1 MAELDP
7 RAAPPL
13 RPRRR
18 ASAAL
23 EYPYAAPTPDG
34 AVVEIAPGVL
44 WARMPLPIALD
55 HLNVWLLRGD
65 TGWTVVDTGM
75 CTETTRMLWER
86 IVAEHLGGAPIEALV
101 CTHYHYDHTG
111 LASWFS
117 ERFDVPVYMSL
128 AEFLMLRGMADEM
141 AADGPPPAELQRYL
155 DRAGM
160 PAERSQRLVE
170 ALRSDPYMPP
180 PLGQFRRL
188 RAGDELTIGRRRW
201 QVLIG
206 EGHSPEH
213 VCLYCAEER
222 LLIGGDQLLPR
233 ITSNVLVTGF
243 EPEANPIGLFFAS
256 LDRLDRCA
264 ADTLVLPAHQSAFRG
279 LHARTQEL
287 REHHRHQFE
296 VLRRYVA
303 EQGEATAFQAMRAL
317 FPHLRQASEDILA
330 LGETVA
336 HLNALRAEGSLQRR
350 LGAGG
355 VWRYTP
361 APLREEQPEV
371 HW

>member
-1 MAELDP
+1 MAEFEP
-7 RAAPPL
+7 RARPAPAG
-13 RPRRR
+13 PRRR

-23 EYPYAAPTPDG
+23 DYPFAAPTPDG
-34 AVVEIAPGVL
+34 SVVEVAPGVL
-44 WARMPLPIALD
+44 WVRMPLPIALD
-55 HLNVWLLRGD
+55 HINVWLLRGD

-75 CTETTRMLWER
+75 CTDRTRELWER
-86 IVAEHLGGAPIEALV
+86 IVAEQLGGAPIEALI
-101 CTHYHYDHTG
+101 CTHHHYDHVG
-111 LASWFS
+111 LAPWFR

-128 AEFLMLRGMADEM
+128 AEYLMLRAMTIDM
-141 AADGPPPAELQRYL
+141 SSGPPPTELLRYL
-155 DRAGM
+155 DRGGM
-160 PAERSQRLVE
+160 PAERAQRVLQM
-170 ALRSDPYMPP
+170 LRNDPYMPP
-180 PLGQFRRL
+180 QLGQFRRL

-201 QVLIG
+201 QVLVG

-213 VCLYCAEER
+213 LCLYCAEER

-243 EPEANPIGLFFAS
+243 EPEADPIALFLAS

-287 REHHRHQFE
+287 REHHRHQFD
-296 VLRRYVA
+296 VVRRYVA
-303 EQGEATAFQAMRAL
+303 EQGEVTAYETMQAL
-317 FPHLRQASEDILA
+317 FPHLRQAMDDLLA

-336 HLNALRAEGSLQRR
+336 HLNALLVDGSLQRR
-350 LGAGG
+350 IGRGG

-361 APLREEQPEV
+361 APLRDEPPEA